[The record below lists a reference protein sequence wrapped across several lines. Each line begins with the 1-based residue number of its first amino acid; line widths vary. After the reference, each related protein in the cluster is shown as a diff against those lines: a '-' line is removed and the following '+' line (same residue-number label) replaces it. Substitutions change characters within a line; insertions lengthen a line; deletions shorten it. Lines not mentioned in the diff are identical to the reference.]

1 MVNCSILYNKVTRQE
16 DPGAGG
22 IDHHF
27 YDKKAD
33 PNRDA
38 TLYLANTILWG
49 NFSHR
54 GYSKESQLSA
64 INVEASHCCIQGWM
78 NRPGE
83 RANIVETPLFR
94 NINGL
99 DKLLGTLDDDFC
111 LREGSPCIDRDDTA
125 LLPPD
130 SFDLDKDNVVNE
142 SLPLDL
148 LGNARI
154 VGQSVDIGACEYSQD
169 R

>member
-1 MVNCSILYNKVTRQE
+1 MSVENTGFVNNSARNTGGAIGSLDGDLKVVNCSILYNKVTRQE

-78 NRPGE
+78 NRPEE
-83 RANIVETPLFR
+83 RGNMAETPLFR

-99 DKLLGTLDDDFC
+99 DKVLGTLDDDFR
-111 LREGSPCIDRDDTA
+111 LREECFPQILSILMKTTMSMNLYRSIC
-125 LLPPD
+125 
-130 SFDLDKDNVVNE
+130 
-142 SLPLDL
+142 
-148 LGNARI
+148 
-154 VGQSVDIGACEYSQD
+154 
-169 R
+169 